1 MHKPSSHYTI
11 CNGKFPNVDF
21 SDVESLS
28 VLHSLS
34 LSPSSL
40 PPSAGAL
47 AIPRAFFGS
56 GFGRIHLDDLNCVGT
71 EDALINCSHNGIR
84 EHNCGHSED
93 AGAICIGQ

>member
-1 MHKPSSHYTI
+1 MVIFLPFFTPSPTLL
-11 CNGKFPNVDF
+11 PP
-21 SDVESLS
+21 SLS
-28 VLHSLS
+28 LPPPSHP

-56 GFGRIHLDDLNCVGT
+56 AFGRIHLDDLACVGT
-71 EDALINCSHNGIR
+71 EDALINCSHGGIQ
-84 EHNCGHSED
+84 EHNCGHAED